1 MTPTANRIQHDRSIE
16 GMVYGFLGVL
26 GFSFTLPATR
36 LAVASFDPV
45 IVGLGR
51 ALIAA
56 CFAAPLLLLTRQK
69 RPSASQWRSIA
80 IVIAGVIIGFP
91 MLTAW
96 AMRLVPAAH
105 GAVVLGLLPLATAI
119 AGVLRA
125 HEHPSIGFWLASAT
139 GSFAVVAFALA
150 SGGGS
155 IHSADIALLGA
166 VVLAALGYAEGA
178 RIAREL
184 GGWQVI
190 CWALVAAA
198 PILLVPVGLAI
209 RAHGLEARSSSWFG
223 LAYVSMIS
231 MFLAFF
237 AWYHGLAI
245 GGVARV
251 SQLQLLQPFLTL
263 AFSALFLGERFGLGA
278 MACAGLVALSIFVS
292 RRSRVTLRHPG
303 TPRPP
308 VLRTES
314 PAPRTGSS

>member
-1 MTPTANRIQHDRSIE
+1 MKSAQSATPHVNSSE
-16 GMVYGFLGVL
+16 GLVYGFLGVL

-36 LAVASFDPV
+36 MAVASLDPV

-56 CFAAPLLLLTRQK
+56 CLAAPLLLLTRQT
-69 RPSASQWRSIA
+69 RPSARQWRSI
-80 IVIAGVIIGFP
+80 VLVVVGVIIGFP

-119 AGVLRA
+119 AGALRA
-125 HEHPSIGFWLASAT
+125 HESPSGMFWLASAT
-139 GSFAVVAFALA
+139 GSFAVIAFALA

-155 IHSADIALLGA
+155 FHPADIALLGA

-190 CWALVAAA
+190 CWALLLAA
-198 PILLVPVGLAI
+198 PFLIVPVGLAI
-209 RAHGLEARSSSWFG
+209 RTHGLEASASSWFG
-223 LAYVSMIS
+223 LAYVSLIS

-237 AWYHGLAI
+237 AWYHGLAT
-245 GGVARV
+245 GGVSRI
-251 SQLQLLQPFLTL
+251 SQLQLLQPLLTL
-263 AFSALFLGERFGLGA
+263 ALSALFLGERFGLDA

-292 RRSRVTLRHPG
+292 RRSRVTHVRSH
-303 TPRPP
+303 TAQPP
-308 VLRTES
+308 TLSTES
-314 PAPRTGSS
+314 PAPRRGSS

>member
-1 MTPTANRIQHDRSIE
+1 MNPAQPRIQHDNHFE
-16 GMVYGFLGVL
+16 GLAYGFLGVL

-56 CFAAPLLLLTRQK
+56 CLAAPLLLLTRQK
-69 RPSASQWRSIA
+69 RPSVRQWRSIA
-80 IVIAGVIIGFP
+80 LVVIGVIVGFP

-119 AGVLRA
+119 AGAIIA
-125 HEHPSIGFWLASAT
+125 HERPSTMFWLASTT

-155 IHSADIALLGA
+155 FHPADVALLGA
-166 VVLAALGYAEGA
+166 VALAALGYAEGA

-190 CWALVAAA
+190 CWALVLAA
-198 PILLVPVGLAI
+198 PFLLVPVGLAI
-209 RAHGLEARSSSWFG
+209 RMHGLEANASSWFG
-223 LAYVSMIS
+223 LAYVSVIS

-237 AWYHGLAI
+237 AWYHGLAT
-245 GGVARV
+245 GGVSQV

-278 MACAGLVALSIFVS
+278 MACASLVALSIVVS
-292 RRSRVTLRHPG
+292 RRSRVTHVHSGKVHR
-303 TPRPP
+303 P
-308 VLRTES
+308 VLSTES
-314 PAPRTGSS
+314 PAPRTGNS